1 MTYRV
6 DWSKAAER
14 ELSAAWSAAGDRN
27 AVAFA
32 SHALDA
38 ALASDPLRFGKPRE
52 SSVSRVAYLAPLG
65 VEFYVV
71 EDDKRVV
78 VLGVFAV

>member
-1 MTYRV
+1 MKYRV
-6 DWSKAAER
+6 EWSKTAEQ

-27 AVAFA
+27 AVTLA
-32 SHALDA
+32 SHSLDA
-38 ALASDPLRFGKPRE
+38 ALASDPLHFGKPRE
-52 SSVSRVAYLAPLG
+52 SSVGRVGFLHPLG

>member
-1 MTYRV
+1 MKYRV
-6 DWSKAAER
+6 DWSAAAEG
-14 ELSAAWSAAGDRN
+14 ELSVAWFAAGDRN
-27 AVAFA
+27 AVALA
-32 SHALDA
+32 SHNLDA
-38 ALASDPLRFGKPRE
+38 VLASDPLHFGKPRE
-52 SSVSRVAYLAPLG
+52 SSVSRVGFLHPLG